1 MRLFCLGE
9 GKIMKLSKVIAIPA
23 IALAAG
29 ISLAGCGSHPAV
41 HHTHSTTHPTPN
53 STKPDT
59 MISAPGAPMIP
70 TTHGGAAGLVT
81 AGTQYSLNW
90 SGYAA
95 TGKETSVSSAWT
107 VPSVSC
113 PTAQLQYSA
122 FWVGLDGLKDSTVE
136 QDGTISGCYGS
147 APFYYAW
154 YEMYPAGMVA
164 FSNPVYPGDHFTA
177 SVSVNSGKYYT
188 LVISDSTRK
197 WSHTVKVT
205 KSGLADSSA
214 EVIAEAPSST
224 SGILPLADF
233 HNVYFSEDHVNGRVM
248 GDYSLTTI
256 AMLDNSGL
264 HKDNVSGTSDVDQ
277 KFSVSWARSS

>member
-1 MRLFCLGE
+1 MLGPLVLLLP
-9 GKIMKLSKVIAIPA
+9 GRCTALTGRGTRPLVRKPA
-23 IALAAG
+23 
-29 ISLAGCGSHPAV
+29 SR
-41 HHTHSTTHPTPN
+41 
-53 STKPDT
+53 
-59 MISAPGAPMIP
+59 
-70 TTHGGAAGLVT
+70 
-81 AGTQYSLNW
+81 
-90 SGYAA
+90 
-95 TGKETSVSSAWT
+95 SAWT

-122 FWVGLDGLKDSTVE
+122 FWVGLDGLKDGTVE
-136 QDGTISGCYGS
+136 QDGSICGCHGS

-164 FSNPVYPGDHFTA
+164 FSNPIYPGNHFTA
-177 SVSVNSGKYYT
+177 SVSVSSGKYYT
-188 LVISDSTRK
+188 LVTSDSTRK
-197 WSHTVKVT
+197 WSRTVKVT

-214 EVIAEAPSST
+214 GVIAEAPAAT

-233 HNVYFSEDHVNGRVM
+233 RNVYFSADHVNGRVM

-264 HKDNVSGTSDVDQ
+264 HKDNVSGTSDVGQ

>member
-1 MRLFCLGE
+1 M
-9 GKIMKLSKVIAIPA
+9 IPA
-23 IALAAG
+23 T
-29 ISLAGCGSHPAV
+29 PA
-41 HHTHSTTHPTPN
+41 
-53 STKPDT
+53 
-59 MISAPGAPMIP
+59 
-70 TTHGGAAGLVT
+70 GAAGLVT

-90 SGYAA
+90 SGYAT

-107 VPSVSC
+107 VPNASC
-113 PTAQLQYSA
+113 PTAQFQDSA

-136 QDGTISGCYGS
+136 QDGTDSGCYGS

-154 YEMYPAGMVA
+154 YEMYPAGTAA

-177 SVSVNSGKYYT
+177 SVSVSSGKYYT

-214 EVIAEAPSST
+214 EVIAEAPSAT

-233 HNVYFSEDHVNGRVM
+233 HNVYFSADHVNARAM

-256 AMLDNSGL
+256 AMLDNGGL
-264 HKDNVSGTSDVDQ
+264 HKDNLSGTSDVGQ